1 MQINM
6 KNILP
11 SAWNSLE
18 FPSLGQ
24 DKNVWQSGPSI
35 HLKAVSKPWHS
46 LWDYPDKTC
55 PVSK

>member
-1 MQINM
+1 M
-6 KNILP
+6 LP